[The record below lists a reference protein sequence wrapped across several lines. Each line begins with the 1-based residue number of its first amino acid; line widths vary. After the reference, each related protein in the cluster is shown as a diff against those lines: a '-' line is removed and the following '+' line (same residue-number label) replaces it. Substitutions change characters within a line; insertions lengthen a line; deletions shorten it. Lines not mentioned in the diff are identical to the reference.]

1 MALSL
6 PPPPPTTHTPPK
18 LHPSRASFSPTT
30 TSRSAFTS
38 LHPSATTKRQ
48 MFWPDTSSISKTCG
62 EGCERV
68 SGLETGKG
76 RDVYVG
82 HNSVHAALY
91 SATCTTSP
99 PRPRSRKIKKK
110 KKKKTTHA
118 IVHWSSRPALR
129 QPADRLAR
137 WTHGGGQLRES
148 WARHTL
154 HYYNTHMSSLQAS
167 SPHLRTPYILTGVTH
182 TNKASG
188 GDDDER

>member
-1 MALSL
+1 MIAQWPPQPTPQTLHRKDSQDKREL
-6 PPPPPTTHTPPK
+6 TPKADEVFNDVLFTWHCHCLLPHPPPHTPPK
-18 LHPSRASFSPTT
+18 LHPSHASFSPTT

-110 KKKKTTHA
+110 KKKKT
-118 IVHWSSRPALR
+118 
-129 QPADRLAR
+129 
-137 WTHGGGQLRES
+137 
-148 WARHTL
+148 
-154 HYYNTHMSSLQAS
+154 
-167 SPHLRTPYILTGVTH
+167 SPQSMQVVGMDSIECWGR
-182 TNKASG
+182 
-188 GDDDER
+188 